1 MISLLRA
8 LASLGLIVSAVGL
21 PLVPVIVNLNR
32 KRYPGTRA
40 PAMPVKPWVIAGLA
54 LALTCVVLLV
64 ALSGAVYVPAT
75 SNAVIENTLTGDLFV
90 LGPGTRVWPLEPRLT
105 PLVTKVTLYDLR
117 DQVIEIG
124 GQPVK
129 QAGVEASSSS
139 PGRPIVYFYARGWA
153 KANPDKLIELH
164 RRRGTD
170 WADAWVEKVWVTAL
184 KNVQRVT
191 AYDYVGTDP
200 LEFTRLVESGLQAEL
215 VDVDGEPIIFVS
227 QLAIA
232 DYDYA
237 DEVNSYL
244 DKVAQ
249 LEFSRQEEVN
259 RERVVLQQQKNKQ
272 IEADTDFNVKKRAA
286 EAYRIEIE
294 TRAEGDA
301 TAQKLAADAEAYEI
315 ERKYTAEAEG
325 VTKLQLALAASP
337 EAYLDYL
344 RATQWDGQLPTW
356 WMPGNGETPL
366 PVPFIDVIPPEP
378 EQ

>member
-1 MISLLRA
+1 VA
-8 LASLGLIVSAVGL
+8 LAFVCAI
-21 PLVPVIVNLNR
+21 
-32 KRYPGTRA
+32 
-40 PAMPVKPWVIAGLA
+40 
-54 LALTCVVLLV
+54 LLV

-90 LGPGTRVWPLEPRLT
+90 LEPGTRVWPFEPRLT
-105 PLVTKVTLYDLR
+105 PVVTKVTLYDLR

-129 QAGVEASSSS
+129 EMGVEASSSS

-153 KANPDKLIELH
+153 KANPNKLIELH

-170 WADAWVEKVWVTAL
+170 WADSWVEKVWVTAL
-184 KNVQRVT
+184 KNVQRIT

-200 LEFTRLVESGLQAEL
+200 LEFTQRVESGLQAEL
-215 VDVDGEPIIFVS
+215 SDVDGEPIIFVS

-244 DKVAQ
+244 DQVAQ
-249 LEFSRQEEVN
+249 LEFTRQEEVN
-259 RERVVLQQQKNKQ
+259 RERVVLQQQTNKQ
-272 IEADTDFNVKKRAA
+272 IEADTDYNVKKRAA

-301 TAQKLAADAEAYEI
+301 TAKKLAADAEAYAI
-315 ERKYTAEAEG
+315 EQKYAAEAEG
-325 VTKLQLALAASP
+325 VVLLQQALARSP

-344 RATQWDGQLPTW
+344 RAMQWDGRLPTW
-356 WMPGNGETPL
+356 WMPGSAESGL
-366 PVPFIDVIPPEP
+366 PIPFIDVAPPE
-378 EQ
+378 